1 MSVYFCQPPVR
12 SAYISLTYLSIPALV
27 CLIWKCKIGWAN
39 YSFHWSHRILSQD
52 HKQAVERLECTT
64 ASERTSQ
71 CAGFESYQ
79 LSMSANVRRK
89 FFWPCPSLIVTL
101 TSGTSALWECLY
113 GMLYIKATTPK
124 RIPVYCSKRHV
135 HCRLMGKA
143 MTLPAGTTVTG
154 HYQSQIMLSNSQ
166 LSAILPTASN
176 FYCKQIESMIFTF
189 SLSFTSVPRLVP
201 SQGTRYPCQLF
212 TPYSHQGR
220 CLFQLQGRQPEESVP
235 L

>member
-1 MSVYFCQPPVR
+1 MYEGSFSDPV
-12 SAYISLTYLSIPALV
+12 PALSWPS
-27 CLIWKCKIGWAN
+27 L
-39 YSFHWSHRILSQD
+39 
-52 HKQAVERLECTT
+52 QAHLL
-64 ASERTSQ
+64 
-71 CAGFESYQ
+71 FESVC
-79 LSMSANVRRK
+79 MA
-89 FFWPCPSLIVTL
+89 CC
-101 TSGTSALWECLY
+101 TS
-113 GMLYIKATTPK
+113 KQQPQK
-124 RIPVYCSKRHV
+124 RIPEYCSKRHV

-154 HYQSQIMLSNSQ
+154 HYQSQIMLSNTQ